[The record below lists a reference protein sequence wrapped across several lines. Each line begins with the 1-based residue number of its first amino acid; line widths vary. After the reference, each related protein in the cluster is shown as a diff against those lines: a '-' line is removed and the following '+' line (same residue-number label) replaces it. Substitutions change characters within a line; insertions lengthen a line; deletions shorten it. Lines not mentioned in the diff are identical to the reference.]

1 MYVHEAHRTQLESR
15 LSQHYAHQRENV
27 PLECISDLVSHML
40 SEDAKAREADGH
52 RLGDAA
58 FVASQVRYIPL
69 WTWAAQIAAVA
80 LMFAVARNLD
90 NSLVAKLLVGVFS
103 AATVLVGVPTV
114 SASRR
119 YGVAELEY
127 SCLHDAA
134 SVLMARLIIL
144 GCSSSLATMVMIGCT
159 AASIN
164 ASAFIVALWTCPP
177 FFCAC
182 AGSLAIL
189 RRTAHQSASAL
200 CGIWTTACSI
210 ALVATA
216 AIHPEIYGQAS
227 LTLWA
232 IASASASLWLVH
244 EVAMTLQ
251 AATFGLDLFAPHL
264 ARTYQ

>member
-1 MYVHEAHRTQLESR
+1 MREVDRAQLETA
-15 LSQHYAHQRENV
+15 LSQHYACQREII
-27 PLECISDLVSHML
+27 PPERIDDLVRLML
-40 SEDAKAREADGH
+40 SEDTRTHGADSHG
-52 RLGDAA
+52 LDAVA

-69 WTWAAQIAAVA
+69 WTWAAQMAAVV
-80 LMFAVARNLD
+80 LMFVVANSLD
-90 NSLVAKLLVGVFS
+90 NLLVAKLLVGVLS
-103 AATVLVGVPTV
+103 AANVLVGIPTV

-127 SCLHDAA
+127 SCPHDAA

-164 ASAFIVALWTCPP
+164 ANVFTVALWTCPP

-189 RRTAHQSASAL
+189 RKVAHQAASAF
-200 CGIWTTACSI
+200 CCIWSVACCT
-210 ALVATA
+210 ALVVAA

-227 LTLWA
+227 LAMWA
-232 IASASASLWLVH
+232 LASASALLWLVH
-244 EVAMTLQ
+244 EVAMSLQ
-251 AATFGLDLFAPHL
+251 AATFGLDRFAPHL